1 MFLNDYWLIPTQ
13 FLLTLLA
20 SAFKFYLTSPNVKT
34 FCPPQNSITLSNSD
48 SNGNYRQDLINPNTL
63 LLTVPILYKS
73 PFLENEENL
82 KSEFVKKI
90 FF

>member
-1 MFLNDYWLIPTQ
+1 MFLNGYWLIPTQ
-13 FLLTLLA
+13 FLLTLA
-20 SAFKFYLTSPNVKT
+20 SALKFYLTSPNVKT

-48 SNGNYRQDLINPNTL
+48 SNSNYRQDLINPNTL

-73 PFLENEENL
+73 PFLENKDNL
-82 KSEFVKKI
+82 KSEFVKKM